1 MSYFRTE
8 YQRFLDSPRSAKLA
22 DDVSLI
28 YVPTT
33 TKFEQADNVI
43 THVTK
48 NARVVKTKSQEIISA
63 IEGSDSLCLDME
75 TTLEFTEGGG
85 VYLPHLDDNFLADRV
100 ATFPT
105 LHIVHFDAHQQIKQI
120 RIYWD
125 QGSLL
130 KQVEV
135 IGARGRQWPIRDGKD
150 QTRLL
155 RAAETAR
162 ATPSQVAT
170 PQTTLPVRSSSPG
183 KRRIR
188 DPYAAESLTELLS
201 PSKETAEIERRAA
214 EAAARP
220 TSSSSS
226 GKRYTKDP
234 YGAGSL
240 TEILSPTKQ
249 PPAPVAPFAP
259 SSGRPATRNF
269 SDIFVRDED
278 VPDSP
283 SKPQRRAPRTIEEE
297 EKPAT
302 SGPVDENRSFYK
314 TVAGKFSHFEVG
326 ADNSDREVKDESR
339 HAKHY
344 HKAHWDFGDFSTPD
358 KIKRS
363 AHGPRGRE
371 EAGHSLNVSKHRRD
385 ADRHFELNDED
396 DDKDKARTIGSFQGR
411 GQRLY
416 ENRLFDDEGQPKLS
430 EREQKDEPLAITGNA
445 ANRKKNFVS
454 QFELV
459 DDSPVPTKE
468 NTQPMAKHD
477 KAVKMMESQ
486 WDNYDESP
494 EPKRAAPATAQR
506 NPRGHNQPSWHHGDE
521 DE

>member
-1 MSYFRTE
+1 VSRI
-8 YQRFLDSPRSAKLA
+8 QKANASFLQ
-22 DDVSLI
+22 I
-28 YVPTT
+28 
-33 TKFEQADNVI
+33 
-43 THVTK
+43 
-48 NARVVKTKSQEIISA
+48 
-63 IEGSDSLCLDME
+63 
-75 TTLEFTEGGG
+75 
-85 VYLPHLDDNFLADRV
+85 
-100 ATFPT
+100 
-105 LHIVHFDAHQQIKQI
+105 HIVHFDAHQQIKQI

-135 IGARGRQWPIRDGKD
+135 IGARGRQWPVRDGKD

-162 ATPSQVAT
+162 ATPSQLAS
-170 PQTTLPVRSSSPG
+170 PQTTLPHRSSSPG

-188 DPYAAESLTELLS
+188 DPYAAESLTQLIS
-201 PSKETAEIERRAA
+201 PSKETAEIESRAA
-214 EAAARP
+214 EAAHRP
-220 TSSSSS
+220 ASS

-240 TEILSPTKQ
+240 NEILSPTKQ
-249 PPAPVAPFAP
+249 APAHVAPFAP

-269 SDIFVRDED
+269 SDIFVKDDD

-297 EKPAT
+297 DRPAT
-302 SGPVDENRSFYK
+302 GPVDEDRSFYK
-314 TVAGKFSHFEVG
+314 TLAGKFSHFEVG
-326 ADNSDREVKDESR
+326 ADNSDREVKQESR
-339 HAKHY
+339 HGQHY
-344 HKAHWDFGDFSTPD
+344 HKAHWEFGDFNTPD
-358 KIKRS
+358 KTTRS
-363 AHGPRGRE
+363 TRGPRGE
-371 EAGHSLNVSKHRRD
+371 EEVPHFGFGDEQNDGSPPPKLNVSKHRRD
-385 ADRHFELNDED
+385 VDHHFEVNDEKD
-396 DDKDKARTIGSFQGR
+396 DDGRIIGSFQGR

-416 ENRLFDDEGQPKLS
+416 ENRLFDDAGQPKLS
-430 EREQKDEPLAITGNA
+430 DREQKDEPLSTTGNA

-468 NTQPMAKHD
+468 NTQPMQKHD

-494 EPKRAAPATAQR
+494 EPKRTATAQR
-506 NPRGHNQPSWHHGDE
+506 NPLGHNQPSWHHGDE
-521 DE
+521 